1 MESGHTFLR
10 FFNPSLGGKAPNMV
24 YTAKNKFEHMTFIK
38 EGWVS
43 AKCCG
48 AIIWA
53 D

>member
-24 YTAKNKFEHMTFIK
+24 YTAKFEHMTIIR

-48 AIIWA
+48 AKIGA
-53 D
+53 K